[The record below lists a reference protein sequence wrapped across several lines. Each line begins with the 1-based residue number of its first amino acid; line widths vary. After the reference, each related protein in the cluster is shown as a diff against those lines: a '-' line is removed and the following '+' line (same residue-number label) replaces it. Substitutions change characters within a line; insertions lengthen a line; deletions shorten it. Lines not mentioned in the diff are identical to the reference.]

1 MRVNGMKPKTL
12 SLSLLVG
19 VALFGVALLTLF
31 GTSSAS
37 RPAPLSPSQER
48 PAIPVLTAD
57 SLATARASG
66 TWLIVEFGGA
76 TCIPCKAMQPILQ
89 ELQESFGSMVQVR
102 NFWVQDDLDTA
113 RSLRILVIPTQV
125 VFDASGKEVLRHQGG
140 YGIDEF
146 RAALATVGLR

>member
-1 MRVNGMKPKTL
+1 MRMKAL

-19 VALFGVALLTLF
+19 VALFGVALLALF
-31 GTSSAS
+31 GSSSAS
-37 RPAPLSPSQER
+37 RPEEMTTTQDR
-48 PAIPVLTAD
+48 PAIPVLTAE

-89 ELQESFGSMVQVR
+89 ELQRGFASKVQVR
-102 NFWVQDDLDTA
+102 NFWVQDDLEAA
-113 RSLRILVIPTQV
+113 RSLRIMVIPTQV
-125 VFDASGKEVLRHQGG
+125 VFDESGKEVLRHQGA
-140 YGIDEF
+140 YSIDEF